1 MSRLMPPP
9 LVDALPEQLWST
21 GNLQQLFGQSLHFCV
36 GDGVRTIALNGRE
49 VAQGR
54 RPFTDFVPAPSTSTG
69 LRRWR
74 VDLGWLVV
82 GAVAVCLGG
91 AAIVSRVIRG
101 RSRDIYRR

>member
-1 MSRLMPPP
+1 MSRLLPPP
-9 LVDALPEQLWST
+9 LVDAMPEELWSA

-36 GDGVRTIALNGRE
+36 GDGVRTIELNGRE

-54 RPFTDFVPAPSTSTG
+54 RPFTDFVLTPSTGTG

-82 GAVAVCLGG
+82 GAVSVYLGG
-91 AAIVSRVIRG
+91 AAILSRIIRG
-101 RSRDIYRR
+101 PSSDIQRH

>member
-1 MSRLMPPP
+1 MSRLLPPP
-9 LVDALPEQLWST
+9 LIDVLPEQLWST

-36 GDGVRTIALNGRE
+36 GDGVRIIELNGRE

-54 RPFTDFVPAPSTSTG
+54 RPFTDFTPAPSTGTG

-82 GAVAVCLGG
+82 GAVAAYLGG
-91 AAIVSRVIRG
+91 AAIVSRVVRG
-101 RSRDIYRR
+101 PSRDIGRR